1 MRYSLKR
8 EIIKEAVMQNKIH
21 PTAEEVYAIVHKT
34 HPEISMGTVYRD
46 LNQLAEAGEI
56 LKLSMADGP
65 DRYDGTTCSHQHA
78 SCIKCGKVMDFDY
91 DMSETEKAVLDQ
103 TGINPLTCFISVK
116 GICCQCAENI

>member
-21 PTAEEVYAIVHKT
+21 PTAEEVYVIVHRT

-56 LKLSMADGP
+56 LKLSMTDGP
-65 DRYDGTTCSHQHA
+65 DRYDGTTHSHQHVI
-78 SCIKCGKVMDFDY
+78 CIKCGKVMDFDY
-91 DMSETEKAVLDQ
+91 DMSETEKEVFSQ
-103 TGINPLTCFISVK
+103 TGIKPMSCFISVR
-116 GICCQCAENI
+116 GICCGCAENI